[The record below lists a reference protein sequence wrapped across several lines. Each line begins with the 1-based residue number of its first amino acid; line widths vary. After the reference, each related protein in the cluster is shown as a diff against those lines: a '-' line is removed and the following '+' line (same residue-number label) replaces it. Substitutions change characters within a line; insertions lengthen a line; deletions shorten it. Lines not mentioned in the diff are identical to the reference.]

1 MQCNAAQYT
10 TGSDGVRP
18 GGPSLARER
27 DRDYVTGE
35 GTQGD
40 TGTLCHKC
48 MCPNG
53 EEASLLKGT
62 LLPKFN

>member
-40 TGTLCHKC
+40 TGTRCHKY
-48 MCPNG
+48 MG
-53 EEASLLKGT
+53 SHDEETSLL
-62 LLPKFN
+62 